1 MADNQQL
8 DPKDNVPLSSMSRA
22 LASRRSH
29 RSLHSQYRS
38 NRSARDVEAPVSQH
52 SDPLGLTPMIKSES
66 EISAIKLEKQSSAS
80 GGGNKPPSLNNN
92 KKRSFFFRPEKR
104 VRKFY
109 QDQNEEIRSF
119 LKSVEEHQQDIE
131 DTQTASGL
139 RYQVAVKGS
148 FAANMCLSALQLYA
162 AISSGSLS
170 LITTM
175 VDSCFDPFSGLL
187 LWWAHR
193 TVAKASPAKYPVG
206 RARISTAG
214 NIVFSFVMFTVS
226 VIIIVQALVSFI
238 EGQAAETKAFNLPSV
253 VAVAAAFAVKFGLF
267 LFCWTIKH
275 LFSQV
280 DILWRDHRN
289 DLFVNGFGI
298 LTSVGG
304 SKLRWWIDP
313 MGAIILSVLI
323 AGLWLRTAY
332 DEFQLIIGV
341 SAEED
346 MLRLITYIGKFFSSS
361 FFLPRVLSLEGARPL
376 LLTNFYYVSCRSHDT
391 LAQHQADR
399 HGPGVL
405 LRAAAHRG
413 GGRGDGQDGVRRG
426 GARHGRGPADQT
438 GEAPE
443 RGTGL
448 CAHRLRDRTQASR
461 SHSQSSQK
469 ESNI

>member
-1 MADNQQL
+1 MLSLDEMADHQH

-29 RSLHSQYRS
+29 RSLHSNYRS
-38 NRSARDVEAPVSQH
+38 NRSVRDVEAPTSEH
-52 SDPLGLTPMIKSES
+52 SDPLGLTPLIKTES
-66 EISAIKLEKQSSAS
+66 EISAIKLEKHASS
-80 GGGNKPPSLNNN
+80 GGGSVKP
-92 KKRSFFFRPEKR
+92 KKGFFRPEKR

-109 QDQNEEIRSF
+109 EGQNEEIRSF
-119 LKSVEEHQQDIE
+119 LKSVEEHQQDTE

-139 RYQVAVKGS
+139 RYQIAVKGS
-148 FAANMCLSALQLYA
+148 FIANVCLSALQLYA
-162 AISSGSLS
+162 AISSASLS

-193 TVAKASPAKYPVG
+193 TVAKASPTKYPVG

-214 NIVFSFVMFTVS
+214 NIVFSFIMFTVS
-226 VIIIVQALVSFI
+226 VIIIVQAIVNFI
-238 EGQAAETKAFNLPSV
+238 EGQEEETKDFFLPSV
-253 VAVAAAFAVKFGLF
+253 LSVSAAFATKFGLF

-280 DILWRDHRN
+280 EILWKDHRN

-346 MLRLITYIGKFFSSS
+346 MLRLITYIGKFLSVSSVCPS
-361 FFLPRVLSLEGARPL
+361 RIPR
-376 LLTNFYYVSCRSHDT
+376 T
-391 LAQHQADR
+391 
-399 HGPGVL
+399 
-405 LRAAAHRG
+405 RA
-413 GGRGDGQDGVRRG
+413 
-426 GARHGRGPADQT
+426 
-438 GEAPE
+438 
-443 RGTGL
+443 
-448 CAHRLRDRTQASR
+448 S
-461 SHSQSSQK
+461 K
-469 ESNI
+469 KKK

>member
-1 MADNQQL
+1 
-8 DPKDNVPLSSMSRA
+8 MSRA

-38 NRSARDVEAPVSQH
+38 NRSVRDVETAPASEH
-52 SDPLGLTPMIKSES
+52 SDPLGLTPLIKSES
-66 EISAIKLEKQSSAS
+66 EISAIKLEKHQASSTTNSAS
-80 GGGNKPPSLNNN
+80 HGGVKP
-92 KKRSFFFRPEKR
+92 KRSFFRPEKR
-104 VRKFY
+104 VQKFY
-109 QDQNEEIRSF
+109 EEQNEEIRSF
-119 LKSVEEHQQDIE
+119 LKSVDEHQQDIE

-139 RYQVAVKGS
+139 RYQIAVKGS
-148 FAANMCLSALQLYA
+148 FVANVCLSGLQLYA
-162 AISSGSLS
+162 AISSASLS

-193 TVAKASPAKYPVG
+193 TVAKASPTKYPVG

-214 NIVFSFVMFTVS
+214 NIVFSFIMFTVS
-226 VIIIVQALVSFI
+226 VIIIVQALVNFI
-238 EGQAAETKAFNLPSV
+238 EGQEEETKDFFLPSV
-253 VAVAAAFAVKFGLF
+253 VSVSAAFAVKFGLF

-346 MLRLITYIGKFFSSS
+346 MLRLITYICRSFPFPPILSPMCSSY
-361 FFLPRVLSLEGARPL
+361 R
-376 LLTNFYYVSCRSHDT
+376 TNFG
-391 LAQHQADR
+391 LAF
-399 HGPGVL
+399 L
-405 LRAAAHRG
+405 
-413 GGRGDGQDGVRRG
+413 
-426 GARHGRGPADQT
+426 
-438 GEAPE
+438 
-443 RGTGL
+443 
-448 CAHRLRDRTQASR
+448 
-461 SHSQSSQK
+461 SQVC
-469 ESNI
+469 

>member
-1 MADNQQL
+1 MADHQQ

-38 NRSARDVEAPVSQH
+38 NRSARDVEVTATSSVH
-52 SDPLGLTPMIKSES
+52 SDPLGLTPLIKSES
-66 EISAIKLEKQSSAS
+66 EISAIKLEKPSSNAA
-80 GGGNKPPSLNNN
+80 NNN
-92 KKRSFFFRPEKR
+92 KNSNGSFRRTVRFHPEKPVKR
-104 VRKFY
+104 FY
-109 QDQNEEIRSF
+109 EEQNEEIRSF

-139 RYQVAVKGS
+139 RYQIAVKGS
-148 FAANMCLSALQLYA
+148 FIANVCLSGLQLYA
-162 AISSGSLS
+162 AISSASLS

-193 TVAKASPAKYPVG
+193 TVAKASPNKYPVG

-214 NIVFSFVMFTVS
+214 NIVFSFIMFTVS
-226 VIIIVQALVSFI
+226 VIIIVQALVNFI
-238 EGQAAETKAFNLPSV
+238 EGQEAETKEFFLPSV
-253 VAVAAAFAVKFGLF
+253 VSVSAAFATKFGLF

-346 MLRLITYIGKFFSSS
+346 MLRLITYIG
-361 FFLPRVLSLEGARPL
+361 
-376 LLTNFYYVSCRSHDT
+376 
-391 LAQHQADR
+391 
-399 HGPGVL
+399 
-405 LRAAAHRG
+405 
-413 GGRGDGQDGVRRG
+413 
-426 GARHGRGPADQT
+426 
-438 GEAPE
+438 
-443 RGTGL
+443 
-448 CAHRLRDRTQASR
+448 
-461 SHSQSSQK
+461 
-469 ESNI
+469 

>member
-1 MADNQQL
+1 MADNAPQ
-8 DPKDNVPLSSMSRA
+8 DSKDNVPLSSMSRA

-38 NRSARDVEAPVSQH
+38 NRSVRGDVEAAPASEH
-52 SDPLGLTPMIKSES
+52 SDPLGLTPLIKSES
-66 EISAIKLEKQSSAS
+66 EISAIKLEKAPPANTTSSS
-80 GGGNKPPSLNNN
+80 NRTSPNTTSTGHGNSSSNNN
-92 KKRSFFFRPEKR
+92 NNNTSANIKPKRSWFRPEKR
-104 VRKFY
+104 VQKFY
-109 QDQNEEIRSF
+109 EEQNEEIRSF

-139 RYQVAVKGS
+139 RYQIAVKGS
-148 FAANMCLSALQLYA
+148 FVANVCLSGLQLYA
-162 AISSGSLS
+162 AISSASLS

-193 TVAKASPAKYPVG
+193 TVAKASPTKYPVG

-214 NIVFSFVMFTVS
+214 NIVFSFIMFTVS
-226 VIIIVQALVSFI
+226 VIIIVQALVNFI
-238 EGQAAETKAFNLPSV
+238 EGQEEETKDFFLPSV
-253 VAVAAAFAVKFGLF
+253 LSVSAAFAVKFGLF

-346 MLRLITYIGKFFSSS
+346 MLRLITYIGRSPPPLTS
-361 FFLPRVLSLEGARPL
+361 PL
-376 LLTNFYYVSCRSHDT
+376 LSII
-391 LAQHQADR
+391 
-399 HGPGVL
+399 
-405 LRAAAHRG
+405 
-413 GGRGDGQDGVRRG
+413 
-426 GARHGRGPADQT
+426 
-438 GEAPE
+438 
-443 RGTGL
+443 
-448 CAHRLRDRTQASR
+448 ASF
-461 SHSQSSQK
+461 SL
-469 ESNI
+469 

>member
-1 MADNQQL
+1 MADNQH

-29 RSLHSQYRS
+29 RSLHSNYRS
-38 NRSARDVEAPVSQH
+38 NRSVRDLETPSNVH
-52 SDPLGLTPMIKSES
+52 SDPLGLTPLIKSES
-66 EISAIKLEKQSSAS
+66 EISAIKLEKNKSKGSGKPKQSF
-80 GGGNKPPSLNNN
+80 
-92 KKRSFFFRPEKR
+92 SFHPEKR
-104 VRKFY
+104 VQKFY
-109 QDQNEEIRSF
+109 EEQNEEIRSF

-139 RYQVAVKGS
+139 RYQIAVKGS
-148 FAANMCLSALQLYA
+148 FIANVCLSGLQLYA
-162 AISSGSLS
+162 AISSASLS

-193 TVAKASPAKYPVG
+193 TVAKASPTKYPVG

-214 NIVFSFVMFTVS
+214 NIVFSFIMFTVS
-226 VIIIVQALVSFI
+226 VIIIVQALVNFI
-238 EGQAAETKAFNLPSV
+238 EGQEEETKDFFLPSV
-253 VAVAAAFAVKFGLF
+253 VSVSAAFAVKFGLF

-346 MLRLITYIGKFFSSS
+346 MLRLITYIGEH
-361 FFLPRVLSLEGARPL
+361 LP
-376 LLTNFYYVSCRSHDT
+376 T
-391 LAQHQADR
+391 
-399 HGPGVL
+399 
-405 LRAAAHRG
+405 AANHIHHLVG
-413 GGRGDGQDGVRRG
+413 GNPTV
-426 GARHGRGPADQT
+426 
-438 GEAPE
+438 
-443 RGTGL
+443 
-448 CAHRLRDRTQASR
+448 C
-461 SHSQSSQK
+461 
-469 ESNI
+469 

>member
-1 MADNQQL
+1 MADNHLQ
-8 DPKDNVPLSSMSRA
+8 DSKDNVPLSSMSRA

-38 NRSARDVEAPVSQH
+38 NRSHRDVEAPTATVTTH
-52 SDPLGLTPMIKSES
+52 SDPLGLTPLIKTES
-66 EISAIKLEKQSSAS
+66 EISAIKLEKHAS
-80 GGGNKPPSLNNN
+80 NGSNDKNGANGTNNN
-92 KKRSFFFRPEKR
+92 SKSTKPKKVVSFRFRPEKR
-104 VRKFY
+104 VQKFY
-109 QDQNEEIRSF
+109 EDQNEEIRSF

-139 RYQVAVKGS
+139 RYQIAVKGS
-148 FAANMCLSALQLYA
+148 FAANVCLSGLQLYA

-193 TVAKASPAKYPVG
+193 TVAKASPDKYPVG

-214 NIVFSFVMFTVS
+214 NIVFSFIMFTVS
-226 VIIIVQALVSFI
+226 VIIIVQALVNFI
-238 EGQAAETKAFNLPSV
+238 EGQTEETKDFFLPSV
-253 VAVAAAFAVKFGLF
+253 LSVSAAFAVKFGLF

-332 DEFQLIIGV
+332 DEFQLIIGI

-346 MLRLITYIGKFFSSS
+346 MQRLITYIGQ
-361 FFLPRVLSLEGARPL
+361 FLLVVVPLVVISLSRQ
-376 LLTNFYYVSCRSHDT
+376 RS
-391 LAQHQADR
+391 AY
-399 HGPGVL
+399 
-405 LRAAAHRG
+405 
-413 GGRGDGQDGVRRG
+413 
-426 GARHGRGPADQT
+426 
-438 GEAPE
+438 
-443 RGTGL
+443 
-448 CAHRLRDRTQASR
+448 
-461 SHSQSSQK
+461 
-469 ESNI
+469 

>member
-1 MADNQQL
+1 MTLAVGEHNHNNMADNQP

-29 RSLHSQYRS
+29 RSLHSNYRS
-38 NRSARDVEAPVSQH
+38 NRSAPDVEAASNAH
-52 SDPLGLTPMIKSES
+52 SDPLGLTPLIKTES
-66 EISAIKLEKQSSAS
+66 EISAIKLEKHNS
-80 GGGNKPPSLNNN
+80 GGSGGKPRGSLS
-92 KKRSFFFRPEKR
+92 KTVRFRPEKR
-104 VRKFY
+104 VQKFY
-109 QDQNEEIRSF
+109 EEQNEEIRSF

-139 RYQVAVKGS
+139 RYQIAVKGS
-148 FAANMCLSALQLYA
+148 FIANVCLSGLQLYA
-162 AISSGSLS
+162 AISSASLS

-193 TVAKASPAKYPVG
+193 TVAKASPTKYPVG

-214 NIVFSFVMFTVS
+214 NIVFSFIMFTVS
-226 VIIIVQALVSFI
+226 VIIIVQALVNFI
-238 EGQAAETKAFNLPSV
+238 EGQEEETKDFFLPSV
-253 VAVAAAFAVKFGLF
+253 LSVSAAFATKFGLF

-346 MLRLITYIGKFFSSS
+346 MLRLITYIGKF
-361 FFLPRVLSLEGARPL
+361 
-376 LLTNFYYVSCRSHDT
+376 
-391 LAQHQADR
+391 
-399 HGPGVL
+399 
-405 LRAAAHRG
+405 
-413 GGRGDGQDGVRRG
+413 
-426 GARHGRGPADQT
+426 
-438 GEAPE
+438 
-443 RGTGL
+443 
-448 CAHRLRDRTQASR
+448 
-461 SHSQSSQK
+461 
-469 ESNI
+469 